1 MKKTVLFFTT
11 AMLLSMG
18 LWSCGKDSDNRSS
31 STGGNSGGDNPGTST
46 VEWVD
51 LGLSSGTIWKTTNEG
66 PENPSHSSDF
76 YSYYRA
82 TTEFGDSLPS
92 REQYEELVNEC
103 DWSWTGEGY
112 SVVGPN
118 GDSIYFPAAGSYD
131 VHGGHYTGEGFY
143 WSSTPEGDEFSWAL
157 RFGRTFH
164 HVAWYYYI
172 CYGSV
177 RLVQNP

>member
-1 MKKTVLFFTT
+1 MKKIVLIL
-11 AMLLSMG
+11 AASMLLSAG
-18 LWSCGKDSDNRSS
+18 LWSCSKDDND
-31 STGGNSGGDNPGTST
+31 NSGDNGDNPVQPTI
-46 VEWVD
+46 EWVD

-66 PENPSHSSDF
+66 PDNYDY
-76 YSYYRA
+76 YSYYHA
-82 TTEFGDSLPS
+82 VTEFGDNLPS

-112 SVVGPN
+112 NVIGPN
-118 GDSIYFPAAGSYD
+118 GDSIYFPAKGSYD

-143 WSSTPEGDEFSWAL
+143 WSSTPEGDEFAWAL
-157 RFGRTFH
+157 RFGSSFH

-177 RLVQNP
+177 RLVQSP